1 MFLTISLKEMV
12 NLKDLLSENS
22 MGNLTASQA
31 VEGSVFRMHLGTD
44 EGVKGKNP
52 GDNGRNKYFVVL
64 GHDAEGNAIGFVLVD
79 TNINPHLPKKR
90 QDAHY
95 KILAKDNAF
104 LDGVDRYVDCSDFK
118 VISKKRF
125 SELFGEEKAKGTI
138 NATDLAAVKKMTAEY
153 EDASPKMLKR
163 FGLK

>member
-1 MFLTISLKEMV
+1 MV
-12 NLKDLLSENS
+12 NLKDLLSEES
-22 MGNLTASQA
+22 LENLTASQA
-31 VEGSVFRMHLGTD
+31 VEGAVFRMHLGTD
-44 EGVKGKNP
+44 EGVKGKNL
-52 GDNGRNKYFVVL
+52 GDNGRNKYFIVL

-95 KILAKDNAF
+95 KILAKDNVF
-104 LDGVDRYVDCSDFK
+104 LNGVDRYVDCSDFK

-125 SELFGEEKAKGTI
+125 SELFGKEKAKGTVD
-138 NATDLAAVKKMTAEY
+138 NASLKAIKEMTSNY

>member
-1 MFLTISLKEMV
+1 MV

-22 MGNLTASQA
+22 MENLTASQA
-31 VEGSVFRMHLGTD
+31 VEGSVFRMHLGEE

-52 GDNGRNKYFVVL
+52 GDDGRNKYFVVL
-64 GHDAEGNAIGFVLVD
+64 GYDTEGNAIGFVLVD
-79 TNINPHLPKKR
+79 SVINPNLPKKR

-104 LDGVDRYVDCSDFK
+104 LGGVDRYVDCSDFK
-118 VISKKRF
+118 VITKKRF
-125 SELFGEEKAKGTI
+125 AELFGKEKAKGNVDTASLTAI
-138 NATDLAAVKKMTAEY
+138 REMTSNY